1 MLCSADLVVDLISG
15 PRTAQPFGGFLAR
28 SRRNEGYDKVG
39 FGPMKGRA
47 IAAIASGV
55 VVAVLTGA
63 AAWAFLMAATW
74 SSIHGGMSEVKLAVL
89 SVVALAAPPGCGLLV
104 GWAVYGWQATPAITP
119 PATPAR
125 IEPQEP
131 ILHNPGKS
139 IPLNC
144 PHCSCSLKRLAECF
158 ATPTHAVVECPIH
171 GPFHVGPNGE
181 LILGRPPESGA

>member
-1 MLCSADLVVDLISG
+1 M
-15 PRTAQPFGGFLAR
+15 T
-28 SRRNEGYDKVG
+28 
-39 FGPMKGRA
+39 GRA
-47 IAAIASGV
+47 IAAIASGI

-89 SVVALAAPPGCGLLV
+89 SVVALAAPPGCGLLI